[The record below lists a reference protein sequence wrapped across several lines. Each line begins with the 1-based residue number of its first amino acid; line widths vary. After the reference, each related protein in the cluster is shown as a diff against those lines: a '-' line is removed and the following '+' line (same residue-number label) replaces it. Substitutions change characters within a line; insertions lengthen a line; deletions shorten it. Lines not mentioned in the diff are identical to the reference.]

1 MAQES
6 TTALAALPVGAPSG
20 PVNLQ
25 ATEKNVVVANMA
37 AELAAKRDAEM
48 ATPAAPVAPASPAG
62 ATPAGK
68 GDHQAGTAAGLVP
81 PAEQASFA
89 RGVASAAATGAL
101 SLPSRDI
108 VGSPAQVVADPRAQV
123 HHVPAPQVPNND
135 YVAELERAQLA
146 RAQAAAVS
154 RRTESKWD
162 LAEDGGVQAAAIAG
176 VLFLIT
182 QLPAT
187 RALAVRVYPKMF
199 SGAGGL
205 KTGAAVAA
213 AAVFGLSLYG
223 AIAGA
228 AYMSD

>member
-37 AELAAKRDAEM
+37 AELAAKRDAEV

-62 ATPAGK
+62 AAQAGN
-68 GDHQAGTAAGLVP
+68 HQAATAAGLVP

-123 HHVPAPQVPNND
+123 HHVPAPQAPNND